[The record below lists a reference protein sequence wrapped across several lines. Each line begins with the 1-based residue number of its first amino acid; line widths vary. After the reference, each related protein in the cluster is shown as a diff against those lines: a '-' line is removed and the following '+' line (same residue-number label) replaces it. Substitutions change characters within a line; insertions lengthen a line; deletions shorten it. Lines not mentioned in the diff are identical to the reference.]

1 MTTTIFNPAQ
11 FAPESD
17 SATGNE
23 QQERGGNDKN
33 KGCTSTGNSTR
44 DQVRKLLFEIFS
56 ADDSDAQ
63 RVS

>member
-11 FAPESD
+11 FAPENEPAAGD
-17 SATGNE
+17 E

-33 KGCTSTGNSTR
+33 KGYTTTGNSTR

-56 ADDSDAQ
+56 ADDSDAN

>member
-1 MTTTIFNPAQ
+1 MTTKIFNPAQ

-17 SATGNE
+17 STTGNE

-33 KGCTSTGNSTR
+33 KGYPSTGNSTR
-44 DQVRKLLFEIFS
+44 DQVRKLLFDIFS